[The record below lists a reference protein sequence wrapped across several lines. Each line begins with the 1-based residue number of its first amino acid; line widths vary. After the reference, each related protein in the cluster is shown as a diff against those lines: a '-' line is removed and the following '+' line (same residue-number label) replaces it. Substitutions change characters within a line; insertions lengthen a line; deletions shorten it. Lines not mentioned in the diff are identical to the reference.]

1 MKDTARAAFPAAT
14 DKEDF
19 PAEDLDELLLDDTEE
34 ENGEEWIASLIEEGA
49 QEIFPEE
56 TDETP
61 GEEKEPEIKQEEK
74 RENENS
80 LDIEKK
86 EQDFFSMDLIPD
98 GEKAGRLRTDT
109 PDKKD
114 GAGAFGIQKISE
126 KSRKKLILAM
136 QKKQQI
142 EKALQTVRR
151 PADSPKFRQDEM
163 RGAADGTGRPG
174 FVMAGLMQGQETR
187 KTTCLWE
194 EEKGLSFTD
203 DSAYVMFDRTLEEKQ
218 KPENDIEKAGRKDYE
233 RSEQSTD
240 DRFDKKVN
248 DRQEYVIPSR
258 WERDRFQEPDKEIDS
273 QPEQTRQQEAR
284 AEKLQELQEA
294 RQRETRAEK
303 LRELQE
309 ARQLETRAKKL
320 QKLQLARQKATRK
333 ERPQEL
339 QQIRQ
344 RETRAEKLRELQEAR
359 QREARAEKLQERQQE
374 AKKEK
379 LQEPGRWNT
388 RQEKPCGM
396 QTAIQRETKQREPK
410 QEKAWAIQK
419 TKSREEQLWEQ
430 QRMKQQQARQEQLRE
445 IRRSELHAG
454 GMDMERV
461 QKKRKGDMEN
471 GYDRF
476 GQKDRDHRR
485 SIGRAF

>member
-1 MKDTARAAFPAAT
+1 MKDTASAAFPAAT

-56 TDETP
+56 TDETL

-109 PDKKD
+109 PDKKN
-114 GAGAFGIQKISE
+114 GAGAFDIQKISE
-126 KSRKKLILAM
+126 KSRKNLILAM

-151 PADSPKFRQDEM
+151 PADSPKVRQDEM

-284 AEKLQELQEA
+284 AEKL
-294 RQRETRAEK
+294 
-303 LRELQE
+303 RELQE

-396 QTAIQRETKQREPK
+396 QTAIQCETKQREPK
-410 QEKAWAIQK
+410 QEKAWAVQK

-430 QRMKQQQARQEQLRE
+430 QRMKQQQARQEHLRE